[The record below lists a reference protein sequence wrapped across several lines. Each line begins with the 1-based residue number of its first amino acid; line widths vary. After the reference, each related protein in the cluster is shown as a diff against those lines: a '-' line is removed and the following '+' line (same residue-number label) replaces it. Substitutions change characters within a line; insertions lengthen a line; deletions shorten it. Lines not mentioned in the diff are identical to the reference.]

1 MVSLQY
7 LHTNHDENSLVH
19 NILLT
24 EQSARRKNEAK
35 LGAFTYKGNSLTG
48 GNVLY
53 LKTPYKK
60 IKTFLLLS
68 SASMY
73 IPRQLACIAA
83 HILLP
88 DHKIISKFGNKQSS
102 KL

>member
-1 MVSLQY
+1 M
-7 LHTNHDENSLVH
+7 H

-48 GNVLY
+48 GNMLY

-60 IKTFLLLS
+60 IKTFFVIKQC
-68 SASMY
+68 MC